1 MQNFVNLFTSFNKK
15 KNFDISVVILK
26 ISYRAL
32 YKMLK
37 INFDHITFGTR

>member
-1 MQNFVNLFTSFNKK
+1 MHNFVNLFTSFN
-15 KNFDISVVILK
+15 NLVILK